1 MITKRNSTHLVR
13 PLAIVALAMMLLL
26 EGLPTASASA
36 AGIDASKSASSYSSQ
51 VTNPP
56 ELANITTGAAGMSH
70 TMMLSQATTNSSL
83 SESISGQ
90 IDIAGGRLRDGR
102 DRRHGRK

>member
-1 MITKRNSTHLVR
+1 MITKRNSTNLVR

-51 VTNPP
+51 
-56 ELANITTGAAGMSH
+56 ANIPAGLTNVMSVAAGDSH